1 MNYTNCM
8 TRVIYVSNGYSDPD
22 LILVRNNLLLKFT
35 EKGNITFS
43 RCHKMFPTKILK
55 HQNKL

>member
-1 MNYTNCM
+1 M

-35 EKGNITFS
+35 EKDNITFS
-43 RCHKMFPTKILK
+43 RCHKMLPTKILK
-55 HQNKL
+55 YQNKL